1 MKRARPRM
9 EGATR
14 ALDPRRVVAASRASG
29 DPATDRIASVM
40 SRRTR
45 LAPGLYQDA
54 YGYSVIASAGT
65 VPNKLSVE
73 IRYPLETP
81 RAVLETRWLREK
93 ARLKDELLKDGGR
106 RLRGTLAADVP
117 EYFRTVTLSPQ
128 RLQEREAIFK
138 WWVARFG
145 DVPRGALDPVKLRQ
159 ALNTLRHPVTKDPA
173 AASTKNKYRGALSHL
188 FTVLDGKAAVNPM
201 RDVPQDKEPP
211 AERRDQSYAFIQVLL
226 AKMKDR
232 GPDKQLSRAKAYFA
246 VRAYCPVTQAQL
258 VFIKPSDVHWDT
270 SELSTPGRH
279 KGQGTRARRKPL
291 SAQGLAA
298 FRMYDAA
305 DCWGRTPSRSSL
317 RKFFIRAR
325 DAAVAEL
332 RETHPKIDWSSAAEM
347 LPKDLRHS
355 FATLTY
361 QQTGSLSVTQELLDH
376 AERSTTLRYAQGAL
390 PAHLKAA
397 GAAIDAA
404 FKALPPY
411 TPPVKREADFQPD
424 FQPRLPTSNSRDS
437 GNIRKKADLPTTVPR
452 LVKGRRHGAHE

>member
-1 MKRARPRM
+1 MKQH
-9 EGATR
+9 T
-14 ALDPRRVVAASRASG
+14 
-29 DPATDRIASVM
+29 RIA
-40 SRRTR
+40 
-45 LAPGLYQDA
+45 PGIYQDA
-54 YGYSVIASAGT
+54 YGYRVMAAVGSGARLLKS
-65 VPNKLSVE
+65 PE
-73 IRYPLETP
+73 IRYPPGTPLE
-81 RAVLETRWLREK
+81 VLKARWHREK
-93 ARLKDELLKDGGR
+93 TRLSDEYQKHGGR
-106 RLRGTLAADVP
+106 RLRGTLAADIP

-128 RLQEREAIFK
+128 RRQERDAIFT
-138 WWVARFG
+138 WWIARFG

-159 ALNTLRHPVTKDPA
+159 ALNSLRHPVTKAPA

-211 AERRDQSYAFIQVLL
+211 AERRDQSYEFIQVLL
-226 AKMKDR
+226 AKMQDR
-232 GPDKQLSRAKAYFA
+232 GPDRQLSRAKAYFL

-258 VFIKPSDVHWDT
+258 AFVKPSDVHWDT

-279 KGQGTRARRKPL
+279 KGQGTRGRRKPL
-291 SAQGLAA
+291 SALGLAA
-298 FRMYDAA
+298 FRHYDEA

-332 RETHPKIDWSSAAEM
+332 RESRPEVDWSNAAQM

-411 TPPVKREADFQPD
+411 TPPGKRGLSPD
-424 FQPRLPTSNSRDS
+424 ESSQTELPNTDPKSR
-437 GNIRKKADLPTTVPR
+437 GIIRKKAELPNTAPR
-452 LVKGRRHGAHE
+452 LVKRRKSDESTQIH